1 MFFNSPKKSNPPDGK
16 DKDSLKFFNQRG
28 DRILRRDLERHINRI
43 PFQSYEREYI
53 KAVMAKFDTPYEP
66 ASKRYITKEE
76 FLQGLDEMA
85 QNSKDSISVGE
96 VERIKKYFS
105 K

>member
-1 MFFNSPKKSNPPDGK
+1 MFFNSSKKSNSKEGE
-16 DKDSLKFFNQRG
+16 DKNDLKFFDRYG

-43 PFQSYEREYI
+43 PFQNHEREYI